1 MSAPTSNA
9 VPSKPIFNWASV
21 AKGKPQTNAEF
32 EAEKFVLAE
41 KQRLAKEVER
51 QIQLELDAP
60 RKERIEN
67 MRLAK
72 LSRDQERAQRVAEEQ
87 AKYARL
93 ETKEYGYL
101 QHWPRAS
108 EAYDLPKLMV
118 PKNINERARDWIE
131 QALAAWWPEWE
142 KCATVE
148 ALLEAFINAFVPY
161 IFHHSYLRGMDVYEK
176 WERSMMHARPLAK
189 PSSLGGET
197 LKGEVYP
204 NTERYVY
211 ITQWVAEMEADKVHP
226 PYGNKFWV
234 ACKNITFA
242 NCLTAMTDNSQA
254 FCVPKKKVKED
265 DVVEEASGFLRLDPS
280 LAIEWIADF
289 PNYIPRKHEPKEKC
303 RQWKEAQAER
313 ERREEA
319 VRDLFDDDDW

>member
-1 MSAPTSNA
+1 MSAHTITSNA
-9 VPSKPIFNWASV
+9 SSKPIFNWASV
-21 AKGKPQTNAEF
+21 AKGKPQTTTEF
-32 EAEKFVLAE
+32 EAEKFALAE

-51 QIQLELDAP
+51 QAQWLCDAP

-67 MRLAK
+67 MRLAQ
-72 LSRDQERAQRVAEEQ
+72 LSREQEQAQRVAAEQ

-101 QHWPRAS
+101 ETWPRAS

-142 KCATVE
+142 KCATVD
-148 ALLEAFINAFVPY
+148 ALREAFINAFVPY

-176 WERSMMHARPLAK
+176 WERSMMHARPLA
-189 PSSLGGET
+189 S
-197 LKGEVYP
+197 GEVYP
-204 NTERYVY
+204 NAERYTY

-242 NCLTAMTDNSQA
+242 NCLAAMTDNSQA
-254 FCVPKKKVKED
+254 FCVQKKKVQGDTED
-265 DVVEEASGFLRLDPS
+265 DVGNASGFLRLDS
-280 LAIEWIADF
+280 SQAITWLADF
-289 PNYIPRKHEPKEKC
+289 QNYIPRKHAPKEKC

-319 VRDLFDDDDW
+319 AKDLFDDDD